1 MDKLEKSV
9 RSCLTE
15 YGSDLRHGKYTYSG
29 FSGEEAEGYRGQISK
44 AVADIKSGICYKITI
59 YTFGMN
65 MVREHYIGGGIDI
78 TDIIENIAK
87 YYPEYSWDQA
97 VKDICDVIKNNV

>member
-1 MDKLEKSV
+1 
-9 RSCLTE
+9 
-15 YGSDLRHGKYTYSG
+15 
-29 FSGEEAEGYRGQISK
+29 
-44 AVADIKSGICYKITI
+44 
-59 YTFGMN
+59 

-97 VKDICDVIKNNV
+97 VKDICDAIKNNV